1 MLLKQMFRHVPPRR
15 GREPLLKTKIFKLG
29 RLEDLQKLQLLIAN
43 VFDVVAHALGDDANV
58 SGHVVKR
65 PRGVGGCE
73 DGDAGSAADE
83 EGPFV
88 SVGVPVHLA
97 DAVGF
102 HCDVCGGDGLAERK
116 VARVG
121 DADLASWCLERFLCQ
136 HFVCEAV
143 ARLLDSNRILF
154 VDWPWDRSL
163 EDVALRW
170 GYVVKD
176 ARVETE
182 VFGKDRMRGVRCGR
196 SAAV

>member
-15 GREPLLKTKIFKLG
+15 GREPLLQTEVFKFG
-29 RLEDLQKLQLLIAN
+29 RFEDLEELELLVAY
-43 VFDVVAHALGDDANV
+43 VFDVVSHALGYDADV
-58 SGHVVKR
+58 AGHVVKR
-65 PRGVGGCE
+65 PRGVGGGE

-88 SVGVPVHLA
+88 GIGVPVHLA

-102 HCDVCGGDGLAERK
+102 HCDVCGGDGLAERE

-143 ARLLDSNRILF
+143 ARLLDSNGILF
-154 VDWPWDRSL
+154 IDWPRDRSL
-163 EDVALRW
+163 ENVALGW
-170 GYVVKD
+170 GDVVKD
-176 ARVETE
+176 AGVETE
-182 VFGKDRMRGVRCGR
+182 VLGKD
-196 SAAV
+196 